1 MTHKQDRTLAVCHDV
16 ALCCLPAVVTGPL
29 VVVEGLMQQ
38 HSGLEGRIVVGVDGS
53 APSKAALAWAVR
65 QAKLTGAV
73 VEAVIAWR
81 YPGTYGYPSPIA
93 DDANYEELAAR
104 VVTDAIAEVAG
115 PGAPAEITSE
125 VVEGNPAAALLAASQ
140 GAELLVVGSR
150 GHGGFVEALLGS
162 VSQHCVHHA
171 ACPVV
176 IIRDS
181 AG

>member
-1 MTHKQDRTLAVCHDV
+1 MTQIQGER
-16 ALCCLPAVVTGPL
+16 
-29 VVVEGLMQQ
+29 ER
-38 HSGLEGRIVVGVDGS
+38 RIVVGVDGS
-53 APSKAALAWAVR
+53 GPSKAALDWAVR

-73 VEAVIAWR
+73 VEAVIAWH
-81 YPGTYGYPSPIA
+81 YPAPYGYPGSVL
-93 DDANYEELAAR
+93 DDTDYEKVATE
-104 VVTDAIAEVAG
+104 VVTDTIADVGG
-115 PGAPAEITSE
+115 PVEIKPK
-125 VVEGNPAAALLAASQ
+125 VVEGNPAAVLLAASA

-181 AG
+181 AGR

>member
-1 MTHKQDRTLAVCHDV
+1 MSENFSHLSGTAAQSEPDR
-16 ALCCLPAVVTGPL
+16 
-29 VVVEGLMQQ
+29 
-38 HSGLEGRIVVGVDGS
+38 RIVVGVDGS
-53 APSKAALAWAVR
+53 VPSKAALAWAVR

-73 VEAVIAWR
+73 VEAVIAWN
-81 YPGTYGYPSPIA
+81 YPGTYGYPAPIG

-115 PGAPAEITSE
+115 PAGPVEIRSE
-125 VVEGNPAAALLAASQ
+125 VVEGNPAAALLAASA

-150 GHGGFVEALLGS
+150 GHRGFVEALLGS

-171 ACPVV
+171 TCPVV

>member
-1 MTHKQDRTLAVCHDV
+1 MA
-16 ALCCLPAVVTGPL
+16 
-29 VVVEGLMQQ
+29 MQPERENE
-38 HSGLEGRIVVGVDGS
+38 HRIVVGVDGS
-53 APSKAALAWAVR
+53 ASSKAALDWAIR

-73 VEAVIAWR
+73 VDAVIAWH
-81 YPGTYGYPSPIA
+81 YPAAYGYPVP
-93 DDANYEELAAR
+93 DDADYERLAAE

-115 PGAPAEITSE
+115 PVDIRPK
-125 VVEGNPAAALLAASQ
+125 VMEGNPAAVLLAASA
-140 GAELLVVGSR
+140 GAELLVIGSR

-181 AG
+181 AHR